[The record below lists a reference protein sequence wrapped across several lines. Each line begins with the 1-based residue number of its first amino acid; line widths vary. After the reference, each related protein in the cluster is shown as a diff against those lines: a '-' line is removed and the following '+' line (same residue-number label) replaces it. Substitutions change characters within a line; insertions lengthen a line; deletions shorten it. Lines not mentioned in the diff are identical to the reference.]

1 MSETGQERGMISVH
15 EFYTLKEFMRRMG
28 LTETAM
34 RALRRK
40 GFEVARVG
48 KRAFV
53 PGALAIWFLTKEGID
68 LDESESSQNPSVV
81 FSAALGVST
90 DRGDQTEVSQNERQ
104 TES

>member
-1 MSETGQERGMISVH
+1 MGEAKETSGMISVH

-53 PGALAIWFLTKEGID
+53 PGALAIMFFIQEGIEI
-68 LDESESSQNPSVV
+68 DESESGQDSSQVFGSSLGV
-81 FSAALGVST
+81 FSNGS
-90 DRGDQTEVSQNERQ
+90 DETEVSQDERQ

>member
-1 MSETGQERGMISVH
+1 MGETKETSGMISVH
-15 EFYTLKEFMRRMG
+15 EFHTLKEFMRRMG

-53 PGALAIWFLTKEGID
+53 PGALAVWFLTKEGID
-68 LDESESSQNPSVV
+68 LDESESSKSPSEV

-90 DRGDQTEVSQNERQ
+90 DGGNETEVSQDERQ

>member
-1 MSETGQERGMISVH
+1 MAESGQGCGMISIH

-53 PGALAIWFLTKEGID
+53 PGALAIMFLCTEGIES
-68 LDESESSQNPSVV
+68 DESEGDQGPFQIFGAPVGMPADGSQ
-81 FSAALGVST
+81 
-90 DRGDQTEVSQNERQ
+90 QTEVSQDKRPA
-104 TES
+104 ES